1 MLGTLKGVYMKKIWK
16 LLRKSFNTSA
26 ELWKT
31 PTKWLVCKKHER
43 YYKFFDTEKEA
54 TEFFDTIKD
63 KK

>member
-1 MLGTLKGVYMKKIWK
+1 MKKIWK

-31 PTKWLVCKKHER
+31 PTKWLVCKRQER

-54 TEFFDTIKD
+54 NEFFETIKD